1 MLTPNAVP
9 LCATDSE
16 GNRVNLMGGAQPGE
30 EPDQFTFLHS
40 IATDSRGNL
49 FAAEVS
55 YTEIGQYGTPQR
67 ECMSLRMWRR
77 AAN

>member
-1 MLTPNAVP
+1 MLWH
-9 LCATDSE
+9 CATDSE
-16 GNRVNLMGGAQPGE
+16 GNRVNLMGGSQPGE

-55 YTEIGQYGTPQR
+55 YTEIGQHGTPQV
-67 ECMSLRMWRR
+67 S
-77 AAN
+77 AATVVGLGSACCLL

>member
-1 MLTPNAVP
+1 MLWH
-9 LCATDSE
+9 CATDSE
-16 GNRVNLMGGAQPGE
+16 GNRVNLMGGSQPGE

-55 YTEIGQYGTPQR
+55 YTEIGQHGTPQV
-67 ECMSLRMWRR
+67 S
-77 AAN
+77 AATIGLGSACCRL